1 VVAVRV
7 RALAGEI
14 VLCIW
19 ARHLTLT
26 VLSIQD
32 YVPKQLF
39 QQLLVIVVNA
49 LSYTK
54 LVHRPVT

>member
-19 ARHLTLT
+19 ARHFTLT

-32 YVPKQLF
+32 YAPKQLF